1 MGVYII
7 GAGGHAKVV
16 LSTLLDAGIR
26 VDGFFDDD
34 PGKRGL
40 VLWGVK
46 VVGTIADARAM
57 PPQVGIIGIGDNR
70 LRKKLAQE
78 LTGWE
83 WLCVIHSRAYVH
95 SSVTLGPGTVIFA
108 GAVIQ
113 PCARLGSH
121 VIVNTGATVD
131 HDCVVEDF
139 VHLAPGVHLAGSV
152 VVEEGVFLGTG
163 SVVTPGVRVGS
174 WAVVGAGGV
183 VIRDLPPRITAAG
196 VPAKPIF
203 SSGGCGSCT
212 NK

>member
-34 PGKRGL
+34 PGKQGL
-40 VLWGVK
+40 VLFGVR
-46 VVGTIADARAM
+46 VIGTIADAKAM
-57 PPQVGIIGIGDNR
+57 SPQTGVIGIGDNR
-70 LRKKLAQE
+70 LRKRLAQE
-78 LTGWE
+78 LAGWE
-83 WLCVIHSRAYVH
+83 WLCVVHSRAYVH
-95 SSVTLGPGTVIFA
+95 PSATLGPGTVIFA
-108 GAVIQ
+108 GAVVQ

-152 VVEEGVFLGTG
+152 VVEEGAFLGIG
-163 SVVTPGVRVGS
+163 SVVTPGIRVGS
-174 WAVVGAGGV
+174 WTVVGAGGV
-183 VIRDLPPRITAAG
+183 VIRDLPPSITAAG
-196 VPAKPIF
+196 VPARPLL
-203 SSGGCGSCT
+203 SSGGCG
-212 NK
+212 